1 AGKTPVGRIGRAE
14 DVADAIA
21 FLVSNGFMTGQVL
34 TCDGGLR
41 FAA

>member
-1 AGKTPVGRIGRAE
+1 
-14 DVADAIA
+14 AIA

>member
-1 AGKTPVGRIGRAE
+1 DRLGDILGA
-14 DVADAIA
+14 AIV

-41 FAA
+41 YAA

>member
-1 AGKTPVGRIGRAE
+1 
-14 DVADAIA
+14 AIA
-21 FLVSNGFMTGQVL
+21 FLVSNGFMTRQVL